1 MSYRRIIRFKLIT
14 GPFACGQNPCYNV
27 SVVTEEVSTTKDII
41 EDFLRSGITMKVK
54 FKKEY
59 PDAIIPD
66 KDTSQSACVNL
77 YAYIIDP
84 KHRGEG
90 ITINPHK
97 CYQFGSGIS
106 VEIPEGYVGL
116 LLAKGNYGI
125 MRQLSPAN
133 SAGVIDPDYRGEV
146 MIGLE
151 NGGNTKQVVRHGD
164 KVAQLCIVPALQ
176 FDMEEAE
183 TLSETERGRRNYRY
197 RF

>member
-1 MSYRRIIRFKLIT
+1 M
-14 GPFACGQNPCYNV
+14 
-27 SVVTEEVSTTKDII
+27 
-41 EDFLRSGITMKVK
+41 
-54 FKKEY
+54 
-59 PDAIIPD
+59 
-66 KDTSQSACVNL
+66 
-77 YAYIIDP
+77 
-84 KHRGEG
+84 
-90 ITINPHK
+90 
-97 CYQFGSGIS
+97 
-106 VEIPEGYVGL
+106 EIPEGYVGL

-176 FDMEEAE
+176 FDMEEVE